1 VPGLRNLAAP
11 AVAAFV
17 MFGLPDGMI
26 GVAWPSIR
34 AGLGLPLDRLGVLM
48 VAGTVGYLLTS
59 AASGLLVRRLGTGAL
74 VLAAGVIA
82 LAGSALI
89 LASGV
94 LAMLA
99 GGVLVLGA
107 CGGVIDPS
115 LSTLASMRGRHRLM
129 NLLHGGYGV
138 GAAAGPGLVTAAIA
152 LGSWRLAYAGLA
164 VCQVSV
170 TCWWAVAAAR
180 SRDAAPSL
188 PAAGAV
194 SPVPAGGAALPVP
207 AGGAALPVPAGGAA
221 PSLPA
226 AGAVSPVPAGGAA
239 LPAPAVAAALPAPA
253 AAGALA
259 LPPLRRSALVLGLLA
274 FFFASG
280 LEISAGAWAATYLR
294 GHLGLSALAA
304 GLGVFCYWVSL
315 TASRLAAGALPHRW
329 GPRRLA
335 IAGCLVAGAGAA
347 LLWCW
352 PQPAAAIAGLVL
364 LGCGTG
370 PVFPALTSLTPERV
384 GTAWAPHL
392 IGWQLGAGAV
402 GAAVVSS
409 VFGISLQ
416 RAGLQLTG
424 PLLTGLAVV
433 VTGIAIALNRIGAHP
448 ALSVATTGGSW

>member
-1 VPGLRNLAAP
+1 VPELRNLAAP

-48 VAGTVGYLLTS
+48 VASTAGYLLTS

-82 LAGSALI
+82 LAGSGLI

-94 LAMLA
+94 LALLA

-115 LSTLASMRGRHRLM
+115 LSTVASMRGRHRLM

-180 SRDAAPSL
+180 ARDAGRVVDAGRAGH
-188 PAAGAV
+188 AARAGD
-194 SPVPAGGAALPVP
+194 AGGAGQPGRAGDAGQARDTGGLSSAERAAKARPPLLP
-207 AGGAALPVPAGGAA
+207 
-221 PSLPA
+221 S
-226 AGAVSPVPAGGAA
+226 
-239 LPAPAVAAALPAPA
+239 AVA
-253 AAGALA
+253 
-259 LPPLRRSALVLGLLA
+259 LGLLA

-294 GHLGLSALAA
+294 GQLGLSALAA
-304 GLGVFCYWVSL
+304 GLGVFCYWVAL

-335 IAGCLVAGAGAA
+335 IAGCLVAGAGAV

-352 PQPAAAIAGLVL
+352 PEPAAAIAGLVL

-370 PVFPALTSLTPERV
+370 PVFPALTSLTPQRV
-384 GTAWAPHL
+384 GAAWAPHL

-409 VFGISLQ
+409 AFGISLQ

-433 VTGIAIALNRIGAHP
+433 VTGIAIALNRVAAPSALGLATP
-448 ALSVATTGGSW
+448 AGSR

>member
-1 VPGLRNLAAP
+1 MPGLRNLAAP

-74 VLAAGVIA
+74 VLTAGVIA

-115 LSTLASMRGRHRLM
+115 LSTLASMRGRHRMM

-180 SRDAAPSL
+180 ARDAAPSL
-188 PAAGAV
+188 PAAGTALATPAGRAAL
-194 SPVPAGGAALPVP
+194 PVPAGGTALPAPAGGAALPVP
-207 AGGAALPVPAGGAA
+207 AGGAALPVPAAA
-221 PSLPA
+221 P
-226 AGAVSPVPAGGAA
+226 
-239 LPAPAVAAALPAPA
+239 
-253 AAGALA
+253 ALA

-448 ALSVATTGGSW
+448 ALSVATTGGPW